1 MSKSIRPALPKIV
14 IQTIRDIFY
23 NGLLALEEGERTFSQ
38 QLAIKACHEK
48 LLTFLLN
55 RPYSEF
61 ELNLIGANNEIIMT
75 LSFDN
80 TTENVENLNM
90 NKFVIEVEP
99 TFAIFRVFI
108 CEGQNNLTELII

>member
-14 IQTIRDIFY
+14 MQTIRDLFY

-48 LLTFLLN
+48 IVTFLLN

-61 ELNLIGANNEIIMT
+61 ELDLIGANKEVIMS

-90 NKFVIEVEP
+90 NKFIIEVEP
-99 TFAIFRVFI
+99 TFATFRVFI
-108 CEGQNNLTELII
+108 CEGPDNLTELIL